1 MRDTYHPPT
10 ASGSTEGTILNGLQF
25 GYGGRGGIG
34 EPDGRGIS
42 EKGLDEGFES
52 DD

>member
-1 MRDTYHPPT
+1 MRDTYRPPT

-25 GYGGRGGIG
+25 GFGGRRGIR